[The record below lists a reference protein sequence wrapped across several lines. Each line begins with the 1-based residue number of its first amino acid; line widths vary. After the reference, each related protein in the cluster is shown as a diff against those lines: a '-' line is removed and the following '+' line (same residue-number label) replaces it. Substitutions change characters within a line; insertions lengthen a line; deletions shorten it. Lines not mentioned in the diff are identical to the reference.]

1 MFKSERKKQLA
12 VESLEDRCRSLEHR
26 CEDLERG
33 HKGLALEW
41 EELYDKVRHQ
51 MSRMSRRV
59 KAEAKDEVIDPETE
73 PQIVGPIGSD
83 EISQSILRRRSRGAV
98 AK

>member
-1 MFKSERKKQLA
+1 MWNKKLA
-12 VESLEDRCRSLEHR
+12 LESLEDRCRALEHR

-59 KAEAKDEVIDPETE
+59 KAEAKDTVDGVDIEPESGAE
-73 PQIVGPIGSD
+73 DGLDS
-83 EISQSILRRRSRGAV
+83 ISRSILRRRGMRARTE
-98 AK
+98 